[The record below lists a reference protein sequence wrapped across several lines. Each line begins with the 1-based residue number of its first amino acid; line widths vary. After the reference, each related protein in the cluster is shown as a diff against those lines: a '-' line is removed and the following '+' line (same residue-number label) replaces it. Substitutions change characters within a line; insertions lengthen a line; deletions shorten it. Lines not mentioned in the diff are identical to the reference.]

1 MLSRLLPVAV
11 AVAAVSIG
19 FAGAPAVAAPT
30 VPPENPTDTY
40 YVSMGD
46 SLAAGY
52 QPNTKKDEPVS
63 YSDLLYKTLKE
74 SDPNLQFVRIGCDGE
89 TTVSMINGGKCVYP
103 DASSQLDFATKFLA
117 AHQGRVKYLTLTVG
131 ANDIYHCLTAGSG
144 SAGLP
149 DVGCIA
155 QSLGTIGTNLGKITG
170 ELHKAGGKDPHYVGM
185 NYYDPALASWLKG
198 GTSQVVAQGTAA
210 ANNLLAATITTANS
224 ANGFKTADV
233 LNAFSNNDVLTT
245 VDVPP
250 FGTLPRNVA
259 RICEWTWMCSL
270 ADIHANP
277 VGHQVIADTFLP
289 LLTTNAAGTVTKSGG
304 SSGS

>member
-1 MLSRLLPVAV
+1 MRSRLLSIAVIAV
-11 AVAAVSIG
+11 AMG
-19 FAGAPAVAAPT
+19 LGGAPAVAAPT
-30 VPPENPTDTY
+30 VPAENPTDTY

-63 YSDLLYKTLKE
+63 YSDRVYETLKA
-74 SDPNLQFVRIGCDGE
+74 SDPHLQFVRIGCDGE
-89 TTVSMINGGKCVYP
+89 TTASMINGGKCVYP
-103 DASSQLDFATKFLA
+103 GASSQLDFATKFLA
-117 AHQGRVKYLTLTVG
+117 AHQGRVEYLTLTVG
-131 ANDIYHCLTAGSG
+131 ANDIYHCLTGGSG

-149 DVGCIA
+149 DIGCIT

-170 ELHKAGGKDPHYVGM
+170 ELHKAGGTDPRYVGM
-185 NYYDPALASWLKG
+185 NYYDPALAGWLEG
-198 GTSQVVAQGTAA
+198 GTSQLTAQATAA
-210 ANNLLAATITTANS
+210 ANNLLAATIASANS

-233 LNAFSNNDVLTT
+233 LNAFSNNDVGNP

-259 RICEWTWMCSL
+259 RICAWTWMCSM

-277 VGHQVIADTFLP
+277 VGHQIIADAFLP
-289 LLTTNAAGTVTKSGG
+289 LLTSNAPGAGTG

>member
-1 MLSRLLPVAV
+1 MRFRLLFVA
-11 AVAAVSIG
+11 AAAVSTG
-19 FAGAPAVAAPT
+19 LVGAPAVAAPI
-30 VPPENPTDTY
+30 VPTENPTDTY

-63 YSDLLYKTLKE
+63 YSDVLYRTLKE
-74 SDPNLQFVRIGCDGE
+74 SDPHLQFVRIGCDGE
-89 TTVSMINGGKCVYP
+89 TTASMISGGRCVYP
-103 DASSQLDFATKFLA
+103 DARSQLEFATKFLA
-117 AHQGRVKYLTLTVG
+117 THQGRVKYLTLTVG
-131 ANDIYHCLTAGSG
+131 ANDIYHCLTGGGSG

-149 DVGCIA
+149 DIGCIT
-155 QSLGTIGTNLGKITG
+155 QSLGTVGTNLGTITG
-170 ELHKAGGKDPHYVGM
+170 ELHRAGGKDPRYVGM
-185 NYYDPALASWLKG
+185 NYYDPALAGWLEG
-198 GTSQVVAQGTAA
+198 GTGQLTAQATAA
-210 ANNLLAATITTANS
+210 ANNVLAATIATANS

-233 LNAFSNNDVLTT
+233 LNAFSNNDVGNP

-289 LLTTNAAGTVTKSGG
+289 LLTGAPGPGTG
-304 SSGS
+304 STGAS